1 MITRNQLEEI
11 KVFKVVFE
19 SLEQIDKGF
28 VVDSFIKSRN
38 TSCELSMDQQ
48 VVVLLDQFCKY
59 NFWSERTLGSIF
71 RDLPVHFVMEIFK
84 EHDEKDN
91 YIEYS
96 DCFEYVN
103 SVGRKNLSDFSKY
116 EDVDWTIDSYP
127 ELIATAFRLFENP
140 DHDKWR
146 SDDKD
151 EQNDLV
157 KIVYSKA
164 LHFMLLGG
172 HDTLTKDEYSD
183 ISMHISEIELFD

>member
-1 MITRNQLEEI
+1 
-11 KVFKVVFE
+11 
-19 SLEQIDKGF
+19 
-28 VVDSFIKSRN
+28 
-38 TSCELSMDQQ
+38 
-48 VVVLLDQFCKY
+48 
-59 NFWSERTLGSIF
+59 
-71 RDLPVHFVMEIFK
+71 MEK
-84 EHDEKDN
+84 
-91 YIEYS
+91 
-96 DCFEYVN
+96 
-103 SVGRKNLSDFSKY
+103 SDFSKY

-183 ISMHISEIELFD
+183 ISMHISEIELFDPGCLAGKFRRQLKLSVNFDPVGN